1 MHGCRSTLEIIA
13 ALLDV
18 NCVACVCVVSPIHN
32 VHRASF
38 VLHREMRASTSIE
51 KKKNET
57 MNFQSVGLQVNETF
71 DTCSKQHSASCAQF
85 VAHRQMVVCCSFC
98 C

>member
-18 NCVACVCVVSPIHN
+18 NCVAYVCVFSPIHN

-38 VLHREMRASTSIE
+38 VSHREMRASTSIE
-51 KKKNET
+51 KKKKRNNELPKCWIT
-57 MNFQSVGLQVNETF
+57 GQ
-71 DTCSKQHSASCAQF
+71 
-85 VAHRQMVVCCSFC
+85 
-98 C
+98 